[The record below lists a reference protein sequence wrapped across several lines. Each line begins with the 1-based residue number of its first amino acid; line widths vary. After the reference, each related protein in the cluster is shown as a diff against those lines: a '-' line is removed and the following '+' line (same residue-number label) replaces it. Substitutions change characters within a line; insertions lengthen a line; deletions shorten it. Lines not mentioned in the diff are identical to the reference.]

1 MTGPMMVSLVGR
13 MTSGWASQPSS
24 CWRFSASV
32 QVVGGVRTGLG
43 PAYWTQATSGA
54 KPSTCSAS
62 LTKYSCGIRSGK

>member
-1 MTGPMMVSLVGR
+1 MIGPMIVSLVGR

-24 CWRFSASV
+24 SCCLSSSV
-32 QVVGGVRTGLG
+32 HAVGGLRTGFG

-62 LTKYSCGIRSGK
+62 LLKYSCGIRSGK